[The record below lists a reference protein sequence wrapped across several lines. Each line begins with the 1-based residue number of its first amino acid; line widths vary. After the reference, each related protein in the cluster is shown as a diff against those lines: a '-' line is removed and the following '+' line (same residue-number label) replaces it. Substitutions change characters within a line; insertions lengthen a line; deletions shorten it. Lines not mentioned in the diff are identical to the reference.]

1 VVVYDYSPDGE
12 RMTFA
17 PEHYDIALL
26 NYLLKM
32 IAGAI
37 SGGIM
42 VGGVYSLVA
51 RAKQVAS

>member
-1 VVVYDYSPDGE
+1 
-12 RMTFA
+12 MTFA